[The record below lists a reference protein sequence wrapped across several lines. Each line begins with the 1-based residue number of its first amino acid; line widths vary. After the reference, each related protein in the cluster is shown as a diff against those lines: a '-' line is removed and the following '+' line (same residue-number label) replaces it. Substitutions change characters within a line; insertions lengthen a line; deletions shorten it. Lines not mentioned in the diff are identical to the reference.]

1 MAGTATPI
9 YAQLI
14 VDKPVQILPADTT
27 TLKTIVAGGTNG
39 TKIESLIVTST
50 DTSARDVALYK
61 TISAVDY
68 LLGTVSIPI
77 TAGFTN
83 AIPSIDL
90 LNNPQ
95 IPGLSTDAFG
105 NKYIFV
111 ASGTTLKIAALIT
124 ITAAKAISVIAS
136 GGDY

>member
-1 MAGTATPI
+1 MTVTATPI
-9 YAQLI
+9 YPQTI
-14 VDKPVQILPADTT
+14 KDYPIQILPADTT
-27 TLKTIVAGGTNG
+27 TLKTICAGATNG
-39 TKIESLIVTST
+39 TKIESIIVTST

-95 IPGLSTDAFG
+95 IPGICVDAFG
-105 NKYIFV
+105 NKYILV
-111 ASGTTLKIAALIT
+111 ASGTTLKIAALVT
-124 ITAAKAISVIAS
+124 VTTAKAISITAS